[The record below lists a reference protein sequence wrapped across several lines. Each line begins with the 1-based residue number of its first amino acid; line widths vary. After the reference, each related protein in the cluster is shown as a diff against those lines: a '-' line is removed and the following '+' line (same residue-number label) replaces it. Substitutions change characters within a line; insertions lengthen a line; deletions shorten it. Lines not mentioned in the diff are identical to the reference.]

1 MCIEIEAKLK
11 IDSLLEV
18 EQIKQK
24 ALSCEKVIA
33 AMDGKEPKKIILIKS
48 RLVNIVI

>member
-1 MCIEIEAKLK
+1 VVSVQL
-11 IDSLLEV
+11 DD

-24 ALSCEKVIA
+24 ALASEKVIA
-33 AMDGKEPKKIILIKS
+33 AMAGKQPKKIIVIKS